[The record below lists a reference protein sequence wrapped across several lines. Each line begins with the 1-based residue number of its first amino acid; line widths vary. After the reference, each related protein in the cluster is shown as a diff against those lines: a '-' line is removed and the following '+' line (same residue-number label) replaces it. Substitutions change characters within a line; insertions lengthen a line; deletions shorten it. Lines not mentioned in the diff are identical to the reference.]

1 MAFRKTTARRKPAA
15 KRNATPR
22 ATTRRSATKR
32 GATVRVKVWSASEIS
47 QLRKKYRNT
56 TNTKIAKSLGR
67 TVASVRAKA
76 GSLSLKKNKNFLSM
90 VAKTA
95 GNGGMKTRKSTARKT
110 VARKASSMRGKA
122 TKRTAAKRNAPKRK
136 TSARKSSTRRATS
149 SMKRK
154 ATRRR

>member
-1 MAFRKTTARRKPAA
+1 MAFRKSTRGRRTVA

-47 QLRKKYRNT
+47 MLRKNYKNT
-56 TNTKIAKSLGR
+56 TNTRIAKSLGR

-95 GNGGMKTRKSTARKT
+95 GNGGMKTRQGM
-110 VARKASSMRGKA
+110 VRKASS
-122 TKRTAAKRNAPKRK
+122 RK
-136 TSARKSSTRRATS
+136 TAARKSSARRTTRRTS
-149 SMKRK
+149 TMKRK
-154 ATRRR
+154 TMRRR

>member
-1 MAFRKTTARRKPAA
+1 MAFRKTTRGRKTVA

-47 QLRKKYRNT
+47 MLRKNYRNT
-56 TNTKIAKSLGR
+56 TNTRIAKSLGR

-95 GNGGMKTRKSTARKT
+95 GTGGMRTRKTT
-110 VARKASSMRGKA
+110 ARKASSARRASM
-122 TKRTAAKRNAPKRK
+122 KRTASKRRTSTRKTATRRTSTMKRK
-136 TSARKSSTRRATS
+136 T
-149 SMKRK
+149 M
-154 ATRRR
+154 RRR

>member
-1 MAFRKTTARRKPAA
+1 MAFRKTTRGRKSTA
-15 KRNATPR
+15 KRTMSRRTATPR

-47 QLRKKYRNT
+47 MLRKNYRNT
-56 TNTKIAKSLGR
+56 TNSKIAKSLGR

-76 GSLSLKKNKNFLSM
+76 GALNLKKNKNFLSM

-95 GNGGMKTRKSTARKT
+95 GNGGMKTRKSM
-110 VARKASSMRGKA
+110 ARKASSRKSVARRGSA
-122 TKRTAAKRNAPKRK
+122 RRTA
-136 TSARKSSTRRATS
+136 TRRSS

-154 ATRRR
+154 TTRRR